1 MGARYPRHGKTRL
14 GLHYPAVTMLQT
26 ARHSLM
32 CFVNT
37 LVIGHGAEPGPDDGQ
52 PARTPAPATAVAFHF
67 LKLVNKI
74 FYIKIIHSAELV
86 CSTVGAGRWLNTATG
101 GRL

>member
-1 MGARYPRHGKTRL
+1 MGLVTPNNGKTRL

-52 PARTPAPATAVAFHF
+52 PARTAPATAAAFHF

>member
-1 MGARYPRHGKTRL
+1 
-14 GLHYPAVTMLQT
+14 MLQT

-52 PARTPAPATAVAFHF
+52 PARTPAPATAAAFHF

-86 CSTVGAGRWLNTATG
+86 CTTVGAGRWLNTATG